1 MMPIALN
8 SRRRAWT
15 AVSALILLIM
25 LPNLIWLCVGRGLT
39 PWVSGLIIPVLL
51 LTSLFAVSGKK
62 LWLPCLLLAPF
73 AALAPIEGFYIATYL
88 QPTNAQILAT
98 LIATNPRETYEYLGN
113 ALLPILLCVIAGLLL
128 AFLAARW
135 AWQSS
140 IYWRHRSRALV
151 VAATITL
158 PLMVGVA
165 SFASGDGSITTRLH
179 AGLNMVIGLGDSIA
193 PGYPFGLFQRVAE
206 YHSEWRQMQMD
217 ATQLDAFRF
226 HAHRISAIRQRQVY
240 VLVIGESSRRDH
252 WQLFG
257 YSRATNPELAKVP
270 NLVPISNMLT
280 SWPASIFA
288 IPLIITRKPINDSD
302 IAWKEASILRAMVE
316 AGFDTYWISNQ
327 LPIGADDSPVS
338 TYAYEAQHTSFLN
351 HASLTAADSY
361 DEVLLRPLRDALQ
374 DSNKDLFIVLHM
386 MGSHSRYDL
395 RYPATFK
402 QFRPIASDTTDGGL
416 SGYERLRNSYDNT
429 ILYTDH
435 VLAGVIDIL
444 QKSGAVT
451 ALLYESDHG
460 EDLPTPS
467 CNLMEHGHSTVY
479 DFQIPAFAWYSDS
492 YADAFPLRIAALRN
506 NASKPTLSADSFASL
521 IDMAG
526 VTFPGHDPSWSLFS
540 TEWRYRPRII
550 NGMWQTDMDHAVFG
564 KQCKTVMPANS

>member
-1 MMPIALN
+1 MMISFSL
-8 SRRRAWT
+8 RRRAWT
-15 AVSALILLIM
+15 AVSTLILLIM
-25 LPNLIWLCVGRGLT
+25 LPNLIWLCVGHGLAI
-39 PWVSGLIIPVLL
+39 WVSGLIVPSLL
-51 LTSLFAVSGKK
+51 LAFLFAVFGRK
-62 LWLPCLLLAPF
+62 LWAICLVLAPF
-73 AALAPIEGFYIATYL
+73 AALAPIEAFYIAIYL
-88 QPTNAQILAT
+88 QPTSTQVLAT
-98 LIATNPRETYEYLGN
+98 VIATTPRETYEFLGS
-113 ALLPILLCVIAGLLL
+113 ALLPILLCIVTGLLL
-128 AFLAARW
+128 ALLAARW
-135 AWQSS
+135 TWQAG
-140 IYWRHRSRALV
+140 IYWGHRSRAWMI
-151 VAATITL
+151 AATITL
-158 PLMVGVA
+158 PLMVGTISSTSVR
-165 SFASGDGSITTRLH
+165 GNIPTRLQ
-179 AGLNMVIGLGDSIA
+179 AGLHTVAELVDWMEPS
-193 PGYPFGLFQRVAE
+193 YPFGLFQRFAE
-206 YHSEWRQMQMD
+206 YYSEWRQMRNE
-217 ATQLDAFRF
+217 ATQLDTFRF
-226 HAHRISAIRQRQVY
+226 YAHRISPIGQREIY

-257 YSRATNPELAKVP
+257 YSRATNPKLTEVS
-270 NLVPISNMLT
+270 NLIPIPDMLT
-280 SWPASIFA
+280 SWPETVMA
-288 IPLIITRKPINDSD
+288 IPLIITRKPISELSV
-302 IAWKEASILRAMVE
+302 AWKEASILRTMAE

-327 LPIGADDSPVS
+327 LPIGAEDSPVS
-338 TYAYEAQHTSFLN
+338 IYAYEAQHVSFLN
-351 HASLTAADSY
+351 HASLTAPDSY
-361 DEVLLRPLRDALQ
+361 DEVLLQPLRDAVQ

-402 QFRPIASDTTDGGL
+402 QFRPVASDTTDGGL

-492 YADAFPLRIAALRN
+492 YADAFPQRIAALRN
-506 NASKPTLSADSFASL
+506 NASNPTLSADSFASL

-526 VTFPGHDPSWSLFS
+526 VTFPGHNPSWSLFS
-540 TEWRYRPRII
+540 TQWRYRPRII

-564 KQCKTVMPANS
+564 KQCKTVMPANG